1 MRSAASSSTSRT
13 QRTSTPPPCSAS
25 WTQGFATPTIR
36 PRTPRSSSASS
47 RGRAPGSAW
56 ASARPGSWT
65 SRDRTTA
72 SRGSR
77 AACRSSPSIGSW
89 PSPIPAATRR
99 IRRARDSSSNGWRR
113 ITGSTSRKCATFSR
127 RGGRSGVKSGRAN
140 ANLESHRSTQRGR
153 PMAIAEKKDLYTFP
167 GPPDAVSPEWPGT
180 PIGAKNTVTRTKGR
194 TLVHD
199 KTVDAKP
206 GLFKRLLASAFEH
219 IATAKETTHSHD
231 VVIHGLR
238 VRAITNSEH
247 LIGYWKDNWYAVDEW
262 QRITGKKPAET
273 PDVLVV
279 ALGRV
284 PSEAEAAYY
293 SRQNDTVIFFNT
305 SYYGQLKSWVLGAVG
320 RKLAVEYGIHSIHG
334 AVVTKAGKGI
344 LYIAPTGT
352 GKSTSTYGLME
363 FPNTRF
369 HSDDWVYV
377 RYAYRSKDGKLL
389 SPARILDG
397 GDEAARGY
405 QTYRW
410 LEEHRGSDAT
420 VIGRGLD
427 DKEFTA
433 APNEPDVE
441 HPEAYAYTSE
451 KVFYLRSNLVENF
464 PEAAFDMI
472 RSRLENCPDVTPEFM
487 IETKPTIDA
496 IEAKLRR
503 RSPFDKMDNQQLRE
517 TIGRFFAF
525 DNTRAMLDIT
535 TVFPKERV
543 FTNPM
548 EPARISA
555 VMLIK
560 RNFDEDV
567 NVERLTIDKFMARLL
582 VGRTPSGTKEI
593 VYNNY
598 RAVDDK
604 TERAWIDAIE
614 AKIGRA

>member
-1 MRSAASSSTSRT
+1 
-13 QRTSTPPPCSAS
+13 
-25 WTQGFATPTIR
+25 
-36 PRTPRSSSASS
+36 
-47 RGRAPGSAW
+47 
-56 ASARPGSWT
+56 
-65 SRDRTTA
+65 
-72 SRGSR
+72 
-77 AACRSSPSIGSW
+77 
-89 PSPIPAATRR
+89 
-99 IRRARDSSSNGWRR
+99 
-113 ITGSTSRKCATFSR
+113 
-127 RGGRSGVKSGRAN
+127 V
-140 ANLESHRSTQRGR
+140 
-153 PMAIAEKKDLYTFP
+153 AIAEKKELYTFP
-167 GPPDAVSPEWPGT
+167 PAPDETVPEWPGT
-180 PIGAKNTVTRTKGR
+180 PIGAKNTITRTKGR

-199 KTVDAKP
+199 KTVDSKP
-206 GLFKRLLASAFEH
+206 GLFKRLLANAFEH

-231 VVIHGLR
+231 VVIHGMR

-247 LIGYWKDNWYAVDEW
+247 LIGYWKDNWYGVEEW
-262 QRITGKKPAET
+262 QRITGKTPAET

-293 SRQNDTVIFFNT
+293 SRQNDTVVFFNT

-334 AVVTKAGKGI
+334 AVVTKDGKGI

-352 GKSTSTYGLME
+352 GKSTSTYGVME
-363 FPNTRF
+363 FPGTRF

-377 RYAYRSKDGKLL
+377 RYAYRTKDGKVF

-397 GDEAARGY
+397 GDEVAKGY

-410 LEEHRGSDAT
+410 LEEHGSSDAT

-427 DKEFTA
+427 DREVTA
-433 APNEPDVE
+433 SAREIEVD

-464 PEAAFDMI
+464 AEAAFDMI
-472 RSRLENCPDVTPEFM
+472 RSRLENAPDVTGEFM
-487 IETKPTIDA
+487 TANETTIDA
-496 IEAKLRR
+496 VARKLRGKA
-503 RSPFDKMDNQQLRE
+503 PFDRMDENTLR
-517 TIGRFFAF
+517 TTVARFFAF
-525 DNTRAMLDIT
+525 ENTRAMLDIT

-548 EPARISA
+548 EPARIHA

-567 NVERLTIDKFMARLL
+567 VIERLSIDKFMARLL
-582 VGRTPSGTKEI
+582 VGRTPAGTKEI
-593 VYNNY
+593 VYNSY

-604 TERAWIDAIE
+604 SERAWIDTIE
-614 AKIGRA
+614 AKGVERMWSEYQKAKDKPETLNEEMEMFRMLFKSAAAYDLNTVLQKDKAVTSKMEAVHNTMRIIIKGLENTKDSFRYGIEDYRKLLD

>member
-1 MRSAASSSTSRT
+1 
-13 QRTSTPPPCSAS
+13 
-25 WTQGFATPTIR
+25 
-36 PRTPRSSSASS
+36 
-47 RGRAPGSAW
+47 
-56 ASARPGSWT
+56 
-65 SRDRTTA
+65 
-72 SRGSR
+72 
-77 AACRSSPSIGSW
+77 
-89 PSPIPAATRR
+89 
-99 IRRARDSSSNGWRR
+99 
-113 ITGSTSRKCATFSR
+113 
-127 RGGRSGVKSGRAN
+127 V
-140 ANLESHRSTQRGR
+140 
-153 PMAIAEKKDLYTFP
+153 AIAEKKELYTFP
-167 GPPDAVSPEWPGT
+167 PAPDTTSPEWPGT
-180 PIGAKNTVTRTKGR
+180 PIGAKNTITRTKGR

-206 GLFKRLLASAFEH
+206 GLFQRLLANAFEH
-219 IATAKETTHSHD
+219 IATAKETTYSHD

-247 LIGYWKDNWYAVDEW
+247 LIGYWKDNWYGVDEW
-262 QRITGKKPAET
+262 QRITGQKPAES

-334 AVVTKAGKGI
+334 AVVTKDGKGI

-352 GKSTSTYGLME
+352 GKSTSTYGVME
-363 FPNTRF
+363 FAGTRF

-377 RYAYRSKDGKLL
+377 RYAYRTKDGKVF

-397 GDEAARGY
+397 GEEVAKGY
-405 QTYRW
+405 QTYSW
-410 LEEHRGSDAT
+410 LEEHRSSDAT

-427 DKEFTA
+427 DREVTA
-433 APNEPDVE
+433 SARELDVE

-464 PEAAFDMI
+464 PQAAFDMV
-472 RSRLENCPDVTPEFM
+472 RSRLENAPDVTPEFM
-487 IETKPTIDA
+487 AENKASIDA
-496 IEAKLRR
+496 VAAKLDGKA
-503 RSPFDKMDNQQLRE
+503 PFATMDEKTLRD
-517 TIGRFFAF
+517 TVGRFFAF
-525 DNTRAMLDIT
+525 ENTRAMLDIT

-548 EPARISA
+548 EPARIHA

-567 NVERLTIDKFMARLL
+567 VIERLTIDKFMARLL
-582 VGRTPSGTKEI
+582 VGRTPAGTKEI
-593 VYNNY
+593 VYNSY

-604 TERAWIDAIE
+604 SERAWIDTIE
-614 AKIGRA
+614 AKGVERMWSEYQKAKDKPETLNEEMEMFRMLFTSAAAYDLNTVLQKDKAVTSKMEAVHNTMRVIVKALDNTKDTFRYGIGDYRKLLD

>member
-1 MRSAASSSTSRT
+1 
-13 QRTSTPPPCSAS
+13 
-25 WTQGFATPTIR
+25 
-36 PRTPRSSSASS
+36 
-47 RGRAPGSAW
+47 
-56 ASARPGSWT
+56 
-65 SRDRTTA
+65 
-72 SRGSR
+72 
-77 AACRSSPSIGSW
+77 
-89 PSPIPAATRR
+89 
-99 IRRARDSSSNGWRR
+99 
-113 ITGSTSRKCATFSR
+113 
-127 RGGRSGVKSGRAN
+127 
-140 ANLESHRSTQRGR
+140 
-153 PMAIAEKKDLYTFP
+153 MAIAEKKELYTFP
-167 GPPDAVSPEWPGT
+167 SAPDATSPEWPGT
-180 PIGAKNTVTRTKGR
+180 PIGAKNTITRTKGR

-206 GLFKRLLASAFEH
+206 GLFKRLLANAFEH
-219 IATAKETTHSHD
+219 VATAKETTYSHD

-247 LIGYWKDNWYAVDEW
+247 LIGYWKDNWYGVDEW
-262 QRITGKKPAET
+262 QRITGQKPAES

-334 AVVTKAGKGI
+334 AVVTKDDKGI

-352 GKSTSTYGLME
+352 GKSTSTYGVME
-363 FPNTRF
+363 FPGTRF

-377 RYAYRSKDGKLL
+377 RYAYRTKDGKVF

-397 GDEAARGY
+397 GDEVAKGY
-405 QTYRW
+405 QTYSW
-410 LEEHRGSDAT
+410 LEQHRSSDAT

-427 DKEFTA
+427 DREVTA
-433 APNEPDVE
+433 SARDLDVE

-464 PEAAFDMI
+464 PQAAFDMV
-472 RSRLENCPDVTPEFM
+472 RSRLENAPDVTPEFM
-487 IETKPTIDA
+487 TENKATIDA
-496 IEAKLRR
+496 VAAKLKAMNKP
-503 RSPFDKMDNQQLRE
+503 PFDTMDEKTLRDMV
-517 TIGRFFAF
+517 GRFFAF
-525 DNTRAMLDIT
+525 ENTRAMLDIT

-548 EPARISA
+548 EPARIHA

-567 NVERLTIDKFMARLL
+567 VIERLTIDKFMARLL
-582 VGRTPSGTKEI
+582 VGRTPAGTKEI
-593 VYNNY
+593 VYNSY

-604 TERAWIDAIE
+604 SERAWIDTIE
-614 AKIGRA
+614 AKGVERMWSEYQKAKDKPETLNEEMEMFRMLFKSAAAYDLNTVLQKDKAVTSKMDAVHNTMRVIVKALDNTKDTFRYGIEDYRKLLD

>member
-1 MRSAASSSTSRT
+1 
-13 QRTSTPPPCSAS
+13 
-25 WTQGFATPTIR
+25 
-36 PRTPRSSSASS
+36 
-47 RGRAPGSAW
+47 
-56 ASARPGSWT
+56 
-65 SRDRTTA
+65 
-72 SRGSR
+72 
-77 AACRSSPSIGSW
+77 
-89 PSPIPAATRR
+89 
-99 IRRARDSSSNGWRR
+99 
-113 ITGSTSRKCATFSR
+113 
-127 RGGRSGVKSGRAN
+127 
-140 ANLESHRSTQRGR
+140 L
-153 PMAIAEKKDLYTFP
+153 AIAEKTLYTFP
-167 GPPDAVSPEWPGT
+167 GPPDAISPEWPGT

-194 TLVHD
+194 TAVHD
-199 KTVDAKP
+199 KTVDTKP
-206 GLFKRLLASAFEH
+206 GLFKRLLANAVEN
-219 IATAKETTHSHD
+219 IATSGQRTYSHD

-247 LIGYWKDNWYAVDEW
+247 LIGYWKDNWYGVDEW
-262 QRITGKKPAET
+262 LRITGQKPAAS

-320 RKLAVEYGIHSIHG
+320 RKLAVEYGVHSIHG
-334 AVVTKAGKGI
+334 AVVTKDGKGV

-377 RYAYRSKDGKLL
+377 RYAYKTKDGKTI
-389 SPARILDG
+389 SPMRILDG
-397 GDEAARGY
+397 GEEVARGY

-410 LEEHRGSDAT
+410 LEEHRSSDAT
-420 VIGRGLD
+420 VVGRGLD
-427 DKEFTA
+427 DREITA
-433 APNEPDVE
+433 SARELDVD

-464 PEAAFDMI
+464 PQAAFDMV
-472 RSRLENCPDVTPEFM
+472 RSRLENAPDVTPEFM
-487 IETKPTIDA
+487 TENAATIDA
-496 IEAKLRR
+496 VRAKLQGKP
-503 RSPFDKMDNQQLRE
+503 PFDTMDETTLRT
-517 TIGRFFAF
+517 TIARFFAF
-525 DNTRAMLDIT
+525 ENTRAMLDIT

-548 EPARISA
+548 EPARINA

-567 NVERLTIDKFMARLL
+567 IVDRLTIDKFMARLL
-582 VGRTPSGTKEI
+582 VGRTPAGTKEI
-593 VYNNY
+593 VYNSY

-604 TERAWIDAIE
+604 SERAWIDTIE
-614 AKIGRA
+614 AKGVDRMWSEYEKAKDKPETLREEMEMFRILFKSAAAYDLNTTLQKDKAIGSKMEAVSKTMRVIVKALENTKTDFRYDIGSYRKLLE

>member
-1 MRSAASSSTSRT
+1 
-13 QRTSTPPPCSAS
+13 
-25 WTQGFATPTIR
+25 
-36 PRTPRSSSASS
+36 
-47 RGRAPGSAW
+47 
-56 ASARPGSWT
+56 
-65 SRDRTTA
+65 
-72 SRGSR
+72 
-77 AACRSSPSIGSW
+77 
-89 PSPIPAATRR
+89 
-99 IRRARDSSSNGWRR
+99 
-113 ITGSTSRKCATFSR
+113 
-127 RGGRSGVKSGRAN
+127 
-140 ANLESHRSTQRGR
+140 L
-153 PMAIAEKKDLYTFP
+153 AIAEKKDLYTFP
-167 GPPDAVSPEWPGT
+167 PAPDATSPEWPGT
-180 PIGAKNTVTRTKGR
+180 PIGAKNTITRTKGR

-206 GLFKRLLASAFEH
+206 GLFKRLLANAFEH
-219 IATAKETTHSHD
+219 VATAKETTYSHD

-247 LIGYWKDNWYAVDEW
+247 LIGYWKDNWYGVDEW
-262 QRITGKKPAET
+262 QRITGQKPADS

-334 AVVTKAGKGI
+334 AVVTKDGKGI

-352 GKSTSTYGLME
+352 GKSTSTYGVME
-363 FPNTRF
+363 FPGTRF

-377 RYAYRSKDGKLL
+377 RYAYRTKNGKVL

-397 GDEAARGY
+397 GEEVARGY
-405 QTYRW
+405 QTYAW
-410 LEEHRGSDAT
+410 LEAHRSSDAT

-427 DKEFTA
+427 DREVTTSA
-433 APNEPDVE
+433 RELDVDR
-441 HPEAYAYTSE
+441 PEAYAYTSE

-464 PEAAFDMI
+464 PQAAFDMV
-472 RSRLENCPDVTPEFM
+472 RSRLENAPDVTSEFM
-487 IETKPTIDA
+487 AENKATIDTVA
-496 IEAKLRR
+496 AKLTGMKKAPFDTMDPAKLRT
-503 RSPFDKMDNQQLRE
+503 MV
-517 TIGRFFAF
+517 GRFFAF
-525 DNTRAMLDIT
+525 ENTRAMLDIT

-548 EPARISA
+548 EPARIHA

-567 NVERLTIDKFMARLL
+567 VIERLSIDKFMARLL
-582 VGRTPSGTKEI
+582 VGRTPAGTKEI
-593 VYNNY
+593 VYNSY

-604 TERAWIDAIE
+604 SERAWIDTIE
-614 AKIGRA
+614 AKGVDKMWSEYQKAKDKPETLNEEMEMFRMLFKSAAAYDLNTVLQKDKTVSSKMEAVHNTMRVIVKALENTKETFRYGIEDYAELLSEAKERATH

>member
-1 MRSAASSSTSRT
+1 
-13 QRTSTPPPCSAS
+13 
-25 WTQGFATPTIR
+25 
-36 PRTPRSSSASS
+36 
-47 RGRAPGSAW
+47 
-56 ASARPGSWT
+56 
-65 SRDRTTA
+65 
-72 SRGSR
+72 
-77 AACRSSPSIGSW
+77 
-89 PSPIPAATRR
+89 
-99 IRRARDSSSNGWRR
+99 
-113 ITGSTSRKCATFSR
+113 
-127 RGGRSGVKSGRAN
+127 
-140 ANLESHRSTQRGR
+140 
-153 PMAIAEKKDLYTFP
+153 MAIAEKKELYTFP
-167 GPPDAVSPEWPGT
+167 SPPDAVSPEWPGT
-180 PIGAKNTVTRTKGR
+180 PIGAKNTITRTKGR
-194 TLVHD
+194 TQAYD

-206 GLFKRLLASAFEH
+206 GLLKRLLANAYEH
-219 IATAKETTHSHD
+219 IASAKEQTYSHD

-247 LIGYWKDNWYAVDEW
+247 LIGYWTDNWYSLEEW
-262 QRITGKKPAET
+262 ARLTGTKPADT

-284 PSEAEAAYY
+284 PTEAEAAYY
-293 SRQNDTVIFFNT
+293 SRQNDTVVFFNT

-320 RKLAVEYGIHSIHG
+320 RKLAVDYGIHSIHG
-334 AVVTKAGKGI
+334 AVVTKDGRGV

-352 GKSTSTYGLME
+352 GKSTSTYGLMD

-377 RYAYRSKDGKLL
+377 RYAYRTKDGKVL
-389 SPARILDG
+389 SPSRILDA
-397 GDEAARGY
+397 GDEVARGY

-410 LEEHRGSDAT
+410 LEEHRSSDAT

-427 DKEFTA
+427 DRELTA
-433 APNEPDVE
+433 SASELDVE
-441 HPEAYAYTSE
+441 HPEAHAYTSE

-464 PEAAFDMI
+464 PQAAFDMI
-472 RSRLENCPDVTPEFM
+472 RSRLENAPDVTPAFM
-487 IETKPTIDA
+487 EQNKETIDA
-496 IEAKLRR
+496 VYEKLYDRA
-503 RSPFDKMDNQQLRE
+503 PFDKMDDDKLRD

-525 DNTRAMLDIT
+525 ENSRAMLDIT
-535 TVFPKERV
+535 TVFPKDRV

-567 NVERLTIDKFMARLL
+567 VVERLSIDKFMARLL

-604 TERAWIDAIE
+604 SERAWIDTIE
-614 AKIGRA
+614 AKGVDRMWSEYEKAKDRPETLHEEMEMFRMLFNSAAAYDLNTVLQKDTAVKSKMDAVQRTMRVIVAALENTKETFRYTIADYAKLVR

>member
-1 MRSAASSSTSRT
+1 
-13 QRTSTPPPCSAS
+13 
-25 WTQGFATPTIR
+25 
-36 PRTPRSSSASS
+36 
-47 RGRAPGSAW
+47 
-56 ASARPGSWT
+56 
-65 SRDRTTA
+65 
-72 SRGSR
+72 
-77 AACRSSPSIGSW
+77 
-89 PSPIPAATRR
+89 
-99 IRRARDSSSNGWRR
+99 
-113 ITGSTSRKCATFSR
+113 
-127 RGGRSGVKSGRAN
+127 
-140 ANLESHRSTQRGR
+140 L
-153 PMAIAEKKDLYTFP
+153 AIAEKKELYTFP
-167 GPPDAVSPEWPGT
+167 SAPDTTSPEWPGT
-180 PIGAKNTVTRTKGR
+180 PIGAKNTITRTKGR

-206 GLFKRLLASAFEH
+206 GLFKRLLANAFEH
-219 IATAKETTHSHD
+219 VATAKETTYSHD

-247 LIGYWKDNWYAVDEW
+247 LIGYWKDNWYGVDEW
-262 QRITGKKPAET
+262 QRITGQKPAET

-334 AVVTKAGKGI
+334 AVVTKDGKGI

-352 GKSTSTYGLME
+352 GKSTSTYGVME
-363 FPNTRF
+363 FPGTRF

-377 RYAYRSKDGKLL
+377 RYAYRTKDGKVF

-397 GDEAARGY
+397 GDEVAKGY
-405 QTYRW
+405 QTYGW
-410 LEEHRGSDAT
+410 LEEHRSSDAT

-427 DKEFTA
+427 DREVTA
-433 APNEPDVE
+433 SARELDVD

-464 PEAAFDMI
+464 PQAAFDMV
-472 RSRLENCPDVTPEFM
+472 RSRLENAPDVTPEFM
-487 IETKPTIDA
+487 TENKATIDA
-496 IEAKLRR
+496 VAAKLKGM
-503 RSPFDKMDNQQLRE
+503 SKPPFETMDEKTLRDMV
-517 TIGRFFAF
+517 GRFFAF
-525 DNTRAMLDIT
+525 ENTRAMLDIT

-548 EPARISA
+548 EPARIHA

-567 NVERLTIDKFMARLL
+567 VIERLTIDKFMARLL
-582 VGRTPSGTKEI
+582 VGRTPAGTKEI
-593 VYNNY
+593 VYNSY

-604 TERAWIDAIE
+604 SERAWIDTIE
-614 AKIGRA
+614 AKGVDKMWSEYRKAKDKPETLNEEMEMFRMLFKSAAAYDLNTVLQKDKTVSSKMEAVHNTMRVIVKALDNTKDTFRYGIEDYAELLSEAKERATE

>member
-1 MRSAASSSTSRT
+1 
-13 QRTSTPPPCSAS
+13 
-25 WTQGFATPTIR
+25 
-36 PRTPRSSSASS
+36 
-47 RGRAPGSAW
+47 
-56 ASARPGSWT
+56 
-65 SRDRTTA
+65 
-72 SRGSR
+72 
-77 AACRSSPSIGSW
+77 
-89 PSPIPAATRR
+89 
-99 IRRARDSSSNGWRR
+99 
-113 ITGSTSRKCATFSR
+113 
-127 RGGRSGVKSGRAN
+127 V
-140 ANLESHRSTQRGR
+140 
-153 PMAIAEKKDLYTFP
+153 AIAEKKDLYTFP
-167 GPPDAVSPEWPGT
+167 SAPDSTAPEWPGT
-180 PIGAKNTVTRTKGR
+180 PIGAKNTITRTKGR
-194 TLVHD
+194 TAVHD

-206 GLFKRLLASAFEH
+206 GLFQRLLANAFQH
-219 IATAKETTHSHD
+219 IASAKEPTFAHD

-247 LIGYWKDNWYAVDEW
+247 LVGYWKDNWYGVDEW
-262 QRITGKKPAET
+262 LRLTGKKPAET

-284 PSEAEAAYY
+284 ATEAEAAYY

-320 RKLAVEYGIHSIHG
+320 RKLAVDFGIHSIHG
-334 AVVTKAGKGI
+334 AVVTKDGKGI

-352 GKSTSTYGLME
+352 GKSTSTYGVME

-377 RYAYRSKDGKLL
+377 RYAFRTNDDKAI
-389 SPARILDG
+389 SPARILEG
-397 GDEAARGY
+397 GEEVARGY

-410 LEEHRGSDAT
+410 LEEHRKSDAT

-427 DKEFTA
+427 DREITA
-433 APNEPDVE
+433 SASELDVD
-441 HPEAYAYTSE
+441 HPEAHAYTSE

-464 PEAAFDMI
+464 PQAAFDMV
-472 RSRLENCPDVTPEFM
+472 RSRLENAPDVTPEFM
-487 IETKPTIDA
+487 TANTATINA
-496 IEAKLRR
+496 VAAKLRGK
-503 RSPFDKMDNQQLRE
+503 SPFDKMSDDELRE

-548 EPARISA
+548 EPARINA

-567 NVERLTIDKFMARLL
+567 VVERLTLDKFMARLL
-582 VGRTPSGTKEI
+582 IGLTPAGTKEI
-593 VYNNY
+593 VYNSY

-604 TERAWIDAIE
+604 SERAWIDTIE
-614 AKIGRA
+614 AKGFDKMWSEYQKAKDKPETLHEEMEMFRMLFKSAAAYDLNTVLQKDKAIGSKMEAVNKTMRIITAALDNAKENFRYTIADYRELIE

>member
-1 MRSAASSSTSRT
+1 
-13 QRTSTPPPCSAS
+13 
-25 WTQGFATPTIR
+25 
-36 PRTPRSSSASS
+36 
-47 RGRAPGSAW
+47 
-56 ASARPGSWT
+56 
-65 SRDRTTA
+65 
-72 SRGSR
+72 
-77 AACRSSPSIGSW
+77 
-89 PSPIPAATRR
+89 
-99 IRRARDSSSNGWRR
+99 
-113 ITGSTSRKCATFSR
+113 
-127 RGGRSGVKSGRAN
+127 
-140 ANLESHRSTQRGR
+140 
-153 PMAIAEKKDLYTFP
+153 MAIAEKKDLYTFP
-167 GPPDAVSPEWPGT
+167 PAPDATSPEWPGT
-180 PIGAKNTVTRTKGR
+180 PIGAKNTITRTKGR

-199 KTVDAKP
+199 KTVDAKT
-206 GLFKRLLASAFEH
+206 GLFKRLLANAFEH
-219 IATAKETTHSHD
+219 VATAKETTYSHD

-247 LIGYWKDNWYAVDEW
+247 LIGYWKDNWYGVDEW
-262 QRITGKKPAET
+262 QRITGQKPADS

-334 AVVTKAGKGI
+334 AVVTKDGKGI

-352 GKSTSTYGLME
+352 GKSTSTYGVME
-363 FPNTRF
+363 FPGTRF

-377 RYAYRSKDGKLL
+377 RYAYRTKDGKVF

-397 GDEAARGY
+397 GEEVAKGY
-405 QTYRW
+405 QTYAW
-410 LEEHRGSDAT
+410 LEDHRSSDAT

-427 DKEFTA
+427 DREVTA
-433 APNEPDVE
+433 SARELDVG

-464 PEAAFDMI
+464 PQAAFDMV
-472 RSRLENCPDVTPEFM
+472 RSRLENAPDVTGEFM
-487 IETKPTIDA
+487 TANKATIDA
-496 IEAKLRR
+496 VAAKLAGMKKP
-503 RSPFDKMDNQQLRE
+503 PFDTMDENTLRNMV
-517 TIGRFFAF
+517 GRFFAF
-525 DNTRAMLDIT
+525 ENTRAMLDIT

-548 EPARISA
+548 EPARIHA

-567 NVERLTIDKFMARLL
+567 VIERLSIDKFMARLL
-582 VGRTPSGTKEI
+582 VGRTPAGTKEI
-593 VYNNY
+593 VYNSY

-604 TERAWIDAIE
+604 SERAWIDTIE
-614 AKIGRA
+614 AKGVERMWSEYQKAKDKPETLNEEMEMFRMLFTSAAAYDLNTILQKDKAVTSKMDAVHNTMRVIVKALDNTKDTFRYGIDEYRKLLD

>member
-1 MRSAASSSTSRT
+1 
-13 QRTSTPPPCSAS
+13 
-25 WTQGFATPTIR
+25 
-36 PRTPRSSSASS
+36 
-47 RGRAPGSAW
+47 
-56 ASARPGSWT
+56 
-65 SRDRTTA
+65 
-72 SRGSR
+72 
-77 AACRSSPSIGSW
+77 
-89 PSPIPAATRR
+89 
-99 IRRARDSSSNGWRR
+99 
-113 ITGSTSRKCATFSR
+113 
-127 RGGRSGVKSGRAN
+127 
-140 ANLESHRSTQRGR
+140 L
-153 PMAIAEKKDLYTFP
+153 AIAEKNELYTFP
-167 GPPDAVSPEWPGT
+167 SAPDATSPEWPGT
-180 PIGAKNTVTRTKGR
+180 PIGATNTITRTKGR

-199 KTVDAKP
+199 KTVDTKP
-206 GLFKRLLASAFEH
+206 GLFKRLLANAFEH
-219 IATAKETTHSHD
+219 IATAKETTYSHD

-247 LIGYWKDNWYAVDEW
+247 LHGYWKDNWYGVDEW
-262 QRITGKKPAET
+262 QRITGQKPAET

-334 AVVTKAGKGI
+334 AVVTKDGKGI

-352 GKSTSTYGLME
+352 GKSTSTYGVME
-363 FPNTRF
+363 FPGTRF

-377 RYAYRSKDGKLL
+377 RYAYRTKEGKVF

-397 GDEAARGY
+397 GDEVAKGY
-405 QTYRW
+405 QTYAW
-410 LEEHRGSDAT
+410 LEEHRNGDAT

-427 DKEFTA
+427 DREVTA
-433 APNEPDVE
+433 SARELDVD

-464 PEAAFDMI
+464 PQAAFDMV
-472 RSRLENCPDVTPEFM
+472 RSRLENAPDVTPEFM
-487 IETKPTIDA
+487 TENKATIDA
-496 IEAKLRR
+496 VAAKLRGMNKA
-503 RSPFDKMDNQQLRE
+503 PFNTMDEKTLRDMV
-517 TIGRFFAF
+517 GRFFAF
-525 DNTRAMLDIT
+525 ENTRAMLDIT

-548 EPARISA
+548 EPARIHA

-567 NVERLTIDKFMARLL
+567 VIERLTIDKFMARLL
-582 VGRTPSGTKEI
+582 VGRTPAGTKEI
-593 VYNNY
+593 VYNSY

-604 TERAWIDAIE
+604 SERVWIDTIE
-614 AKIGRA
+614 AKGVERMWSEYQKSKDKPETLNEEMEMFRMLFKSAAAYDLNTVLQKDKAITSKMDAVHNTMRVIVKALDNTKDTFRYGIEDYAELLSEAKERATQ

>member
-1 MRSAASSSTSRT
+1 
-13 QRTSTPPPCSAS
+13 
-25 WTQGFATPTIR
+25 
-36 PRTPRSSSASS
+36 
-47 RGRAPGSAW
+47 
-56 ASARPGSWT
+56 
-65 SRDRTTA
+65 
-72 SRGSR
+72 
-77 AACRSSPSIGSW
+77 
-89 PSPIPAATRR
+89 
-99 IRRARDSSSNGWRR
+99 
-113 ITGSTSRKCATFSR
+113 
-127 RGGRSGVKSGRAN
+127 
-140 ANLESHRSTQRGR
+140 
-153 PMAIAEKKDLYTFP
+153 MAIAEKKDLYTFP
-167 GPPDAVSPEWPGT
+167 GAPDASSPEWPGT
-180 PIGAKNTVTRTKGR
+180 PIGAKNTITRTKGR

-206 GLFKRLLASAFEH
+206 GLFKRLLANAFEH
-219 IATAKETTHSHD
+219 IGTAKETTYSHD

-247 LIGYWKDNWYAVDEW
+247 LIGYWKDNWYGVDEW
-262 QRITGKKPAET
+262 QRITGQKPAET

-334 AVVTKAGKGI
+334 AVVTKDGKGI

-352 GKSTSTYGLME
+352 GKSTSTYGVME
-363 FPNTRF
+363 FPGTRF

-377 RYAYRSKDGKLL
+377 RYAYRTKDGKVL
-389 SPARILDG
+389 SPARILYG
-397 GDEAARGY
+397 GEEVAKGY

-410 LEEHRGSDAT
+410 LEEHRTSDAT

-427 DKEFTA
+427 DREVTA
-433 APNEPDVE
+433 SARDLDVE
-441 HPEAYAYTSE
+441 HPEAHAYTSE

-464 PEAAFDMI
+464 PQAAFDMV
-472 RSRLENCPDVTPEFM
+472 RSRLENAPDVTPEFM
-487 IETKPTIDA
+487 SENKATIDA
-496 IEAKLRR
+496 VAAKLEGK
-503 RSPFDKMDNQQLRE
+503 SPFDKMDRE
-517 TIGRFFAF
+517 TLRLTVGRFFAF
-525 DNTRAMLDIT
+525 ENTRAMLDIT

-548 EPARISA
+548 EPARVHA

-567 NVERLTIDKFMARLL
+567 VVDRLNVDEFMARLL
-582 VGRTPSGTKEI
+582 VGRTPAGTKEI
-593 VYNNY
+593 VYNSY

-604 TERAWIDAIE
+604 SERAWIDTIE
-614 AKIGRA
+614 AKGVDKMWSEYQKAKDRPVTLDEEMEMFRMLFKSAAAYDLNTVLQNDKTIGSKMEAVSKTMQIIVKALENTREDFRYTIKDYRKLLD

>member
-1 MRSAASSSTSRT
+1 
-13 QRTSTPPPCSAS
+13 
-25 WTQGFATPTIR
+25 
-36 PRTPRSSSASS
+36 
-47 RGRAPGSAW
+47 
-56 ASARPGSWT
+56 
-65 SRDRTTA
+65 
-72 SRGSR
+72 
-77 AACRSSPSIGSW
+77 
-89 PSPIPAATRR
+89 
-99 IRRARDSSSNGWRR
+99 
-113 ITGSTSRKCATFSR
+113 
-127 RGGRSGVKSGRAN
+127 
-140 ANLESHRSTQRGR
+140 L
-153 PMAIAEKKDLYTFP
+153 AIAEKKALYTFP
-167 GPPDAVSPEWPGT
+167 PAPDTTSPEWPGT
-180 PIGAKNTVTRTKGR
+180 PIGAKNTITRTKGR

-206 GLFKRLLASAFEH
+206 GLFKRLLANAFEH
-219 IATAKETTHSHD
+219 VATAKETTYSHD

-247 LIGYWKDNWYAVDEW
+247 LHGYWKDNWYGVDEW
-262 QRITGKKPAET
+262 QRITGQKPADS

-334 AVVTKAGKGI
+334 AVVTKDGKGI

-352 GKSTSTYGLME
+352 GKSTSTYGVME
-363 FPNTRF
+363 FPGTRF

-377 RYAYRSKDGKLL
+377 RYAYRTKDEKVF

-397 GDEAARGY
+397 GEEVAKGY
-405 QTYRW
+405 QTYGW
-410 LEEHRGSDAT
+410 LEEHRSSDAT

-427 DKEFTA
+427 DREVTA
-433 APNEPDVE
+433 SARELDVE

-464 PEAAFDMI
+464 PQAAFDMV
-472 RSRLENCPDVTPEFM
+472 RSRLENAPDVTPEFM
-487 IETKPTIDA
+487 TENKATIDTVA
-496 IEAKLRR
+496 AKLKGMNKP
-503 RSPFDKMDNQQLRE
+503 PFDTMDEKTLRDMV
-517 TIGRFFAF
+517 GRFFAF
-525 DNTRAMLDIT
+525 ENTRAMLDIT

-548 EPARISA
+548 EPARIHA

-567 NVERLTIDKFMARLL
+567 VIERLTIDKFMARLL
-582 VGRTPSGTKEI
+582 VGRTPAGTKEI
-593 VYNNY
+593 VYNSY

-604 TERAWIDAIE
+604 AERAWIDTIE
-614 AKIGRA
+614 AKGVEKMWSEYQKAKDKPETLNEEMEMFRMLFKSASAYDLNTVLQKDKAVTSKMDAVHNTMRVIVKALDNTKDTFRYGIGDYRKLLD

>member
-1 MRSAASSSTSRT
+1 
-13 QRTSTPPPCSAS
+13 
-25 WTQGFATPTIR
+25 
-36 PRTPRSSSASS
+36 
-47 RGRAPGSAW
+47 
-56 ASARPGSWT
+56 
-65 SRDRTTA
+65 
-72 SRGSR
+72 
-77 AACRSSPSIGSW
+77 
-89 PSPIPAATRR
+89 
-99 IRRARDSSSNGWRR
+99 
-113 ITGSTSRKCATFSR
+113 
-127 RGGRSGVKSGRAN
+127 V
-140 ANLESHRSTQRGR
+140 
-153 PMAIAEKKDLYTFP
+153 AIAEKKELYTFP
-167 GPPDAVSPEWPGT
+167 SAPDATAPEWPGT
-180 PIGAKNTVTRTKGR
+180 PIGAKNTITRTKGR

-206 GLFKRLLASAFEH
+206 GLFKRLLANAFEH
-219 IATAKETTHSHD
+219 VATAEETTYSHD

-247 LIGYWKDNWYAVDEW
+247 LIGYWKDNWYGVDEW
-262 QRITGKKPAET
+262 QRITGQKPAES

-334 AVVTKAGKGI
+334 AVVTKDGKGI

-352 GKSTSTYGLME
+352 GKSTSTYGVME
-363 FPNTRF
+363 FPGTRF

-377 RYAYRSKDGKLL
+377 RYAYRTEDGKVF

-397 GDEAARGY
+397 GDEVAKGY
-405 QTYRW
+405 QTYGW
-410 LEEHRGSDAT
+410 LEEHRSSDAT

-427 DKEFTA
+427 DREVTA
-433 APNEPDVE
+433 SARELDVD

-464 PEAAFDMI
+464 PQAAFDMI
-472 RSRLENCPDVTPEFM
+472 RSRLENAPDVTPEFM
-487 IETKPTIDA
+487 TENKATIDA
-496 IEAKLRR
+496 VAAKLRGMNKP
-503 RSPFDKMDNQQLRE
+503 PFATMDEKTLRD
-517 TIGRFFAF
+517 TVGRFFAF
-525 DNTRAMLDIT
+525 ENTRAMLDIT

-548 EPARISA
+548 EPARIHA

-567 NVERLTIDKFMARLL
+567 VIERLTIDKFMARLL
-582 VGRTPSGTKEI
+582 VGRTPAGTKEI
-593 VYNNY
+593 VYNSY

-604 TERAWIDAIE
+604 SERAWIDTIE
-614 AKIGRA
+614 AKGVERMWSEYQKAKDKPETLNEEMEMFRMLFTSAAAYDLNTVLQKDKAVTSKMEAVHNTMRVIVKALENTKDTFRYGIDEYRKLLD

>member
-1 MRSAASSSTSRT
+1 
-13 QRTSTPPPCSAS
+13 
-25 WTQGFATPTIR
+25 
-36 PRTPRSSSASS
+36 
-47 RGRAPGSAW
+47 
-56 ASARPGSWT
+56 
-65 SRDRTTA
+65 
-72 SRGSR
+72 
-77 AACRSSPSIGSW
+77 
-89 PSPIPAATRR
+89 
-99 IRRARDSSSNGWRR
+99 
-113 ITGSTSRKCATFSR
+113 
-127 RGGRSGVKSGRAN
+127 
-140 ANLESHRSTQRGR
+140 
-153 PMAIAEKKDLYTFP
+153 MAIAEKKVLYTFP
-167 GPPDAVSPEWPGT
+167 SAPDATSPEWPGT
-180 PIGAKNTVTRTKGR
+180 PIGAKNTITRTKGR
-194 TLVHD
+194 TLVSD

-206 GLFKRLLASAFEH
+206 GLFKRLLANAFEH
-219 IATAKETTHSHD
+219 VATAKETTYSHD

-247 LIGYWKDNWYAVDEW
+247 LHGYWKDNWYGVDEW
-262 QRITGKKPAET
+262 QRATGQKPAES

-334 AVVTKAGKGI
+334 AVVTKDGKGI

-352 GKSTSTYGLME
+352 GKSTSTYGVME
-363 FPNTRF
+363 FPGTRF

-377 RYAYRSKDGKLL
+377 RYAYRTKDGKVF

-397 GDEAARGY
+397 GEEVAKGY
-405 QTYRW
+405 QTYGW
-410 LEEHRGSDAT
+410 LEEHRNSDAT

-427 DKEFTA
+427 DREVTA
-433 APNEPDVE
+433 SARELDVE

-464 PEAAFDMI
+464 PQAAFDMV
-472 RSRLENCPDVTPEFM
+472 RSRLENAPDVTPEFM
-487 IETKPTIDA
+487 TENKATIDA
-496 IEAKLRR
+496 VAAKLAGLNKP
-503 RSPFDKMDNQQLRE
+503 PFDKMDEKTLRD
-517 TIGRFFAF
+517 IVGRFFAF
-525 DNTRAMLDIT
+525 ENTRAMLDIT

-548 EPARISA
+548 EPARIHA

-567 NVERLTIDKFMARLL
+567 VVERLTIDKFMARLL
-582 VGRTPSGTKEI
+582 VGRTPAGTKEI
-593 VYNNY
+593 VYNSY

-604 TERAWIDAIE
+604 TERAWIDTIE
-614 AKIGRA
+614 AKGVDKMWSEYQKAKDKPETLNEEMEMFRMLFTSAAAYDLNTILQKDKAVTSKMEAVHNTMRVIVKALDNTKDTFRYGIEEYRKLLD

>member
-1 MRSAASSSTSRT
+1 VT
-13 QRTSTPPPCSAS
+13 
-25 WTQGFATPTIR
+25 
-36 PRTPRSSSASS
+36 
-47 RGRAPGSAW
+47 
-56 ASARPGSWT
+56 
-65 SRDRTTA
+65 
-72 SRGSR
+72 
-77 AACRSSPSIGSW
+77 
-89 PSPIPAATRR
+89 
-99 IRRARDSSSNGWRR
+99 
-113 ITGSTSRKCATFSR
+113 
-127 RGGRSGVKSGRAN
+127 
-140 ANLESHRSTQRGR
+140 
-153 PMAIAEKKDLYTFP
+153 IAEKKELYTFP
-167 GPPDAVSPEWPGT
+167 SAPDATSPEWPGT
-180 PIGAKNTVTRTKGR
+180 PIGAKNTITRTKGR

-206 GLFKRLLASAFEH
+206 GLFKRLLANAYEH
-219 IATAKETTHSHD
+219 VATAKETTYSHD

-247 LIGYWKDNWYAVDEW
+247 LHGYWKDNWYGVDEW
-262 QRITGKKPAET
+262 QRITGQKPAES

-334 AVVTKAGKGI
+334 AVVTKDGKGI

-352 GKSTSTYGLME
+352 GKSTSTYGVME
-363 FPNTRF
+363 FPGTRF

-377 RYAYRSKDGKLL
+377 RYAYRTKDGKVL

-397 GDEAARGY
+397 GEEVAKGY
-405 QTYRW
+405 QTYAW
-410 LEEHRGSDAT
+410 LEGHRSSDAT
-420 VIGRGLD
+420 VIGRALD
-427 DKEFTA
+427 DREITA
-433 APNEPDVE
+433 TARDLDVE

-464 PEAAFDMI
+464 PQAAFDMV
-472 RSRLENCPDVTPEFM
+472 RSRLENAPDVTPEFM
-487 IETKPTIDA
+487 TENKSTIDA
-496 IEAKLRR
+496 VAAKLKAMNKP
-503 RSPFDKMDNQQLRE
+503 PFDTMDDKTLRDMV
-517 TIGRFFAF
+517 GRFFAF
-525 DNTRAMLDIT
+525 ENTRAMLDIT

-548 EPARISA
+548 EPARIHA

-567 NVERLTIDKFMARLL
+567 VVERLTIDRFMARLL
-582 VGRTPSGTKEI
+582 VGRTPAGTKEI
-593 VYNNY
+593 VYNSY

-604 TERAWIDAIE
+604 TERAWIDTIE
-614 AKIGRA
+614 AKGVERMWSEYRKAKDKPETLNEEMEMFRMLFESAAAYDLNTILQKDKAVTSKMEAVHNTMRVIVKALENTKDTFRYGIEDYRKLLD